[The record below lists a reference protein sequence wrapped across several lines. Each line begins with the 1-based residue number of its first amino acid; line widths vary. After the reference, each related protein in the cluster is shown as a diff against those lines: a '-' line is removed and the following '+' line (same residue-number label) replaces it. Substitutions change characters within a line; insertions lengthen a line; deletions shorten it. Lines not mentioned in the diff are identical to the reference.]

1 MKEEKEA
8 EGDKGP
14 LAEPKGEA
22 KKKDCSRRR
31 RRSRSRSRRSRTR
44 RRSREKKDKK
54 RGSPSPEKKKEVDKK
69 PTSPPAE
76 EDDGVEVATDEE
88 EEEAAPEEIKDEWGG
103 ALVNT
108 SFSSLTTIK
117 QGSQNPDEPVGFP
130 RRLSQPRQAVI
141 HLDKPKHYGTRSLG
155 YSLFTPGG
163 GLPKSEITPL
173 SLFALQH
180 ICQN

>member
-8 EGDKGP
+8 ERDKGP

-31 RRSRSRSRRSRTR
+31 QRSRSRSRRSRTR

-76 EDDGVEVATDEE
+76 EDDGVEVATEE
-88 EEEAAPEEIKDEWGG
+88 EEEAAPEEIKDDAE
-103 ALVNT
+103 ANKRY
-108 SFSSLTTIK
+108 SLTRTAK
-117 QGSQNPDEPVGFP
+117 PSARKPLP
-130 RRLSQPRQAVI
+130 RRPRTPSHSLPRYCEEEERKAPRW
-141 HLDKPKHYGTRSLG
+141 KGYKHVLRGQY
-155 YSLFTPGG
+155 YSNHGG
-163 GLPKSEITPL
+163 GRGKGGGTGWRRK
-173 SLFALQH
+173 
-180 ICQN
+180 

>member
-8 EGDKGP
+8 ERDKGP

-88 EEEAAPEEIKDEWGG
+88 EEEAAPEEIKDDAE
-103 ALVNT
+103 ADKRY
-108 SFSSLTTIK
+108 SLTRTAEAFSKKAFAPTAAYTIAFAAEVLRGRRK
-117 QGSQNPDEPVGFP
+117 ESPTLEGVQARPQRTVLLEP
-130 RRLSQPRQAVI
+130 RRRPW
-141 HLDKPKHYGTRSLG
+141 
-155 YSLFTPGG
+155 
-163 GLPKSEITPL
+163 
-173 SLFALQH
+173 
-180 ICQN
+180 

>member
-8 EGDKGP
+8 ERDKGP

-31 RRSRSRSRRSRTR
+31 QRSRSRSRRSRTR

-76 EDDGVEVATDEE
+76 EDDGVEVATEE
-88 EEEAAPEEIKDEWGG
+88 EEEAAPEEIKDDAE
-103 ALVNT
+103 ADKRY
-108 SFSSLTTIK
+108 SLTRTAEAFSKKAFAPTAAYTIAFAAEVLRGRRK
-117 QGSQNPDEPVGFP
+117 ESPTLEGVQARPQRTVLLEP
-130 RRLSQPRQAVI
+130 RRRPW
-141 HLDKPKHYGTRSLG
+141 
-155 YSLFTPGG
+155 
-163 GLPKSEITPL
+163 
-173 SLFALQH
+173 
-180 ICQN
+180 